1 MPAQIEDE
9 PFPSASERGEVTWE
23 NKWNTEPAFVH
34 LPVSDSSSHP
44 TKTERSPGWNQVRKH
59 EHCTQVSTSK
69 DKGTKGDLANGKEP
83 NQSVRVCLSQ
93 RTHFEILPFLPIH
106 YQFKSAISECWCLTA
121 QENGASTNKYVTSN
135 WGGMIHWLNMA
146 RPKPAQEGCQAHAN
160 IYFSWAEISLLF
172 CSPNEHRILSIG
184 PGICATA
191 MWDIQ
196 NSKNWFP
203 SVSHVL
209 KTDTCQFY
217 WHEICIKV

>member
-1 MPAQIEDE
+1 MSLSHQHQ
-9 PFPSASERGEVTWE
+9 RGEKWHERTSGIQNQLLSICLSQTPLPILPRQRGPQAEIRSE
-23 NKWNTEPAFVH
+23 NMSTAH
-34 LPVSDSSSHP
+34 
-44 TKTERSPGWNQVRKH
+44 
-59 EHCTQVSTSK
+59 VSTPK
-69 DKGTKGDLANGKEP
+69 DKGTKGDLASGKEP

-93 RTHFEILPFLPIH
+93 RTHFAVLPSLPIR
-106 YQFKSAISECWCLTA
+106 YQFKSAISECWRLTA
-121 QENGASTNKYVTSN
+121 QENGASANKYVTSN

-146 RPKPAQEGCQAHAN
+146 RPKPAQEGCQAHTN

-203 SVSHVL
+203 SVSHIL

-217 WHEICIKV
+217 WHEICMKVW